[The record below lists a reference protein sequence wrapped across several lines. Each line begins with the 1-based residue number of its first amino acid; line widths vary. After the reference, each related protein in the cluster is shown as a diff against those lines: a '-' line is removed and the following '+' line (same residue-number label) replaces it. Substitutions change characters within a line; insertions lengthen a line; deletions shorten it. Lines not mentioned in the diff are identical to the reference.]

1 MFREYLKLKKYLKLP
16 WTYFI
21 DGMVFMVFSVV
32 TNGISLSAV
41 VPLMDRIF
49 SQKNI
54 TLPAS
59 LPVFIHSRIEGLVN
73 LLNALAP
80 MVVLKYFIFFI
91 IGIIFLKGIFFY
103 LQNYFLKFFAMRIL
117 TDLRGKIYSKVVNLS
132 LDFFTRG
139 RTGEITTRIIY
150 DVGILDNALSESF
163 PKLIFKSLESIVYL
177 TIIFMIDWKLSLIC
191 LLLFPLLLLPVF
203 NVGKKLRKLGKK
215 SQESYGKIG
224 NVIQET
230 VYGQKII
237 KAFNQQKNIIEKFE
251 KENENIFKTIMAIM
265 KRTIAITPFTEI
277 MATIGASGLIYYGG
291 MKVIKGEL
299 SPGFLFLFLA
309 GLFSLISPL
318 KTIGTA
324 HANLKQASSALP
336 RIFSILKEKITVRDT
351 GKKLFEG
358 MNEKIEFRNV
368 NFSYGEKKILQDVS
382 FTVKKGEKIG
392 IVGPTGTGKTTL
404 MGLLLRFYDP
414 ETGKIL
420 VDNSEDIRKFTLDS
434 LREKIGLVTQEP
446 ILFYDT
452 VRKNIS
458 LKENGNPDE
467 IKEAAGIAC
476 IDNFVESLPDKYET
490 IIGER
495 GTTLSGGQKQLLTIA
510 RAIYKKPSILILDEA
525 TASLD
530 SNSEK
535 LLQKALEQIIKDRT
549 VFIIAHRLSTLKN
562 VDRIIVFKDSRI
574 VEEGTHQ
581 QLFDKKGVYYNLWQL
596 QF

>member
-1 MFREYLKLKKYLKLP
+1 
-16 WTYFI
+16 
-21 DGMVFMVFSVV
+21 MVFSVV

-49 SQKNI
+49 SQKSI

-59 LPVFIHSRIEGLVN
+59 LPVFVHSRIEGLVN

-80 MVVLKYFIFFI
+80 TVILKYLIFFI

-103 LQNYFLKFFAMRIL
+103 LQNYFFKFFAVRIL
-117 TDLRGKIYSKVVNLS
+117 TDLRNKIYTKVVNLS
-132 LDFFTRG
+132 LDFFTKG

-150 DVGILDNALSESF
+150 DVGILDNALSENF
-163 PKLIFKSLESIVYL
+163 PKLILKSFESIIFL
-177 TIIFMIDWKLSLIC
+177 TIILTLDWKLSLIC
-191 LLLFPLLLLPVF
+191 LLIFPLLLFPVF
-203 NVGKKLRKLGKK
+203 NVSKKLRKLGKRA
-215 SQESYGKIG
+215 QESYGKIG

-237 KAFNQQKNIIEKFE
+237 KSFNQQKTVIERFE
-251 KENENIFKTIMAIM
+251 KENESIFKTIMAIM
-265 KRTIAITPFTEI
+265 KRIFAIGPFTEI
-277 MATIGASGLIYYGG
+277 MATVGASGLIYYGG

-299 SPGFLFLFLA
+299 SPGFFLLFLA
-309 GLFSLISPL
+309 AFFSLISPL

-324 HANLKQASSALP
+324 YAGLKQASSALP

-351 GKKLFEG
+351 GKKLLEG
-358 MNEKIEFRNV
+358 VNEKIEFRNV
-368 NFSYGEKKILQDVS
+368 SFSYDEKKILQDVS

-392 IVGPTGTGKTTL
+392 IVGPTGAGKTTL
-404 MGLLLRFYDP
+404 MGLILRFYDP
-414 ETGKIL
+414 ETGEIL
-420 VDNSEDIRKFTLDS
+420 IDSENIKKFTLDS

-467 IKEAAGIAC
+467 VKEAAGIAC
-476 IDNFVESLPDKYET
+476 IDNFVESLPGKYET
-490 IIGER
+490 IVGER
-495 GTTLSGGQKQLLTIA
+495 GITLSGGQKQLLTIA

-535 LLQKALEQIIKDRT
+535 LLQKALEQIMKGRT